1 MHLFLVLKSYC
12 FCHVKKLQASLLSL
26 LAEYELGSSVAATK
40 DSTRVEINMELLL

>member
-12 FCHVKKLQASLLSL
+12 LKSVLLQASLLSL
-26 LAEYELGSSVAATK
+26 MAEYELGSSVAATK